1 MKTKRLDFNYRPLRF
16 SKSISLVGSVPG
28 TQTYDAEQ
36 AAEDRYSPD
45 YTITPLAIQ
54 PSLGVVDPDEILM
67 AGKINAALTNITWSE
82 IENGVEKTIDVS
94 NKQYDLVLTGDD
106 AGRILVK
113 RNASPNSPLTLKFAA
128 DYQDSRTG
136 QVSHFELTYPVKCKN
151 ATLSQPVVLLDTSD
165 VSFYNPLRD
174 PATQTINA
182 KLLLGSQPCP
192 EGNRQFIWEV
202 LRDSG
207 AFSQWG
213 KNELDLEAQVS
224 DDGASFTI
232 DRSLMG
238 DRITIRCRAKYSP
251 SGNPASVVLKDSSPY
266 KIVSIV
272 RRIPKFEA
280 DWVDV
285 PLNLPGGQQQVYPS
299 TVITDAVGVLT
310 DPTTD
315 LLPLYYMATN
325 PTEASGVPSYSL
337 VGHGMKPT
345 IPTDK
350 MSKQTGGLMGLDV
363 KILDPLAI
371 LVDGD
376 GAVITD
382 GDGSA
387 IVFH

>member
-16 SKSISLVGSVPG
+16 STSMSLVGSVPG

-36 AAEDRYSPD
+36 AAGDRYSPD
-45 YTITPLAIQ
+45 YTITPLPIQ
-54 PSLGVVDPDEILM
+54 PRLSVIDPDEILVG
-67 AGKINAALTNITWSE
+67 GKINASLTNITWTE
-82 IENGVEKTIDVS
+82 IEDGVEKTIDVS

-113 RNASPNSPLTLKFAA
+113 RNATPGSPFTLRFDA
-128 DYQDSRTG
+128 DFLDPRTG
-136 QVSHFELTYPVKCKN
+136 QVSHFTLTYPVKCKN
-151 ATLSQPVVLLDTSD
+151 ATLSQPVVLLDASD

-174 PATQTINA
+174 PAKQTINA
-182 KLLLGSQPCP
+182 KLLLGSQPCL
-192 EGNRQFIWEV
+192 EANRQFVWEV
-202 LRDSG
+202 MRDSG

-224 DDGASFTI
+224 EDGASFTV

-238 DRITIRCRAKYSP
+238 DRIAIRCRAKYSP
-251 SGNPASVVLKDSSPY
+251 SGNPSSVVLSDTSPN

-272 RRIPKFEA
+272 RRIPKFDA
-280 DWVDV
+280 DWTDV
-285 PLNLPGGQQQVYPS
+285 PLNLPGGQQQVYPR
-299 TVITDAVGVLT
+299 TVITDAIGVLP

-325 PTEASGVPSYSL
+325 PTKASDTPSYSL
-337 VGHGMKPT
+337 VGHGMQPT

-350 MSKQTGGLMGLDV
+350 MSKTNGGIMGLDV
-363 KILDPLAI
+363 KILDPWAV
-371 LVDGD
+371 LVDGN

-382 GDGSA
+382 GDGNA

>member
-16 SKSISLVGSVPG
+16 SKSVSLVGSVPA

-36 AAEDRYSPD
+36 AEGDRYSPD
-45 YTITPLAIQ
+45 YTITPATIQ
-54 PSLGVVDPDEILM
+54 PSLGVIDPDEILVN
-67 AGKINAALTNITWSE
+67 GKINALLTNITWSE
-82 IENGVEKTIDVS
+82 IEDGIEKVIDVS
-94 NKQYDLVLTGDD
+94 NKQYDLVLTGDN

-113 RNASPNSPLTLKFAA
+113 RNATPGSLLTLKFSA
-128 DYQDSRTG
+128 DFLDPRTS
-136 QVSHFELTYPVKCKN
+136 QVSHFELTYPIKCKN
-151 ATLSQPVVLLDTSD
+151 ATLSQPVVLLDASD

-174 PATQTINA
+174 PASQTINA

-192 EGNRQFIWEV
+192 EANRQFVWEV

-213 KNELDLEAQVS
+213 KNELDLEAKVS
-224 DDGASFTI
+224 DDGASFTV

-238 DRITIRCRAKYSP
+238 DRIVIRCRAKYSP
-251 SGNPASVVLKDSSPY
+251 SGNPASVTLRDTSPG
-266 KIVSIV
+266 KIISIV
-272 RRIPKFEA
+272 RRIPKFDA
-280 DWVDV
+280 DWTDV

-299 TVITDAVGVLT
+299 TVITDAIGILP

-325 PTEASGVPSYSL
+325 PTKASDEPSYSL

-345 IPTDK
+345 LSTAK
-350 MSKQTGGLMGLDV
+350 MSKTNGGIMALDV
-363 KILDPLAI
+363 KILDPLAV

-382 GDGSA
+382 GDGNA
-387 IVFH
+387 IIFH